1 MLRMFRRRRR
11 DDLLCVE
18 FVEVVTDYL
27 EGAMPA
33 AERARLER
41 HLRGCAG
48 CTRYLDQIRTT
59 ITLVGRLTEDD
70 VDALGNEAREELLAA
85 YRAYRADS

>member
-11 DDLLCVE
+11 DDLACVE

-48 CTRYLDQIRTT
+48 CTRYLEQMRTT
-59 ITLVGRLTEDD
+59 VTLVGRLSTDD
-70 VDALGNEAREELLAA
+70 VDALGSEARAELLTAF
-85 YRAYRADS
+85 RAYRAEA